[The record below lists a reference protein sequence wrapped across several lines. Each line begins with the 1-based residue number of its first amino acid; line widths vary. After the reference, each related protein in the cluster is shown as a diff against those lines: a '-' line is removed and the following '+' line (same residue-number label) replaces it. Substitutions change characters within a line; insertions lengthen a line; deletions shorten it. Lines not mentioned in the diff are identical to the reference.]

1 MMKLWRRRP
10 AGSVDGA
17 ERWTWIMR
25 HLRSWSRPRVALVG
39 RGVAETNETKNQISL
54 SLKGAIL
61 RNRLDAMTSRT
72 GQEDNTL
79 THCTTVYC
87 SLSLSLSLTFDSCF
101 AATSDHRHIVFVLD
115 CSSLWLTGPVLQPH
129 TWAPKRS
136 HHKTRPPAPDASGA
150 GAQSSGDDAMR
161 HELSYILGGEVGRDD
176 GSVAG
181 IGMGAPRIAGLVAGL
196 DLDLRQDGKQITR
209 LRLNACTTKPC
220 THQLS
225 ELPIDNDLY
234 RELGSAHH
242 GAALLGSDQG

>member
-1 MMKLWRRRP
+1 M
-10 AGSVDGA
+10 
-17 ERWTWIMR
+17 
-25 HLRSWSRPRVALVG
+25 
-39 RGVAETNETKNQISL
+39 
-54 SLKGAIL
+54 
-61 RNRLDAMTSRT
+61 
-72 GQEDNTL
+72 
-79 THCTTVYC
+79 
-87 SLSLSLSLTFDSCF
+87 
-101 AATSDHRHIVFVLD
+101 
-115 CSSLWLTGPVLQPH
+115 LQPH

-242 GAALLGSDQG
+242 GAALLGSDQGCHPR